1 MKSKSFTRTPSDIF
15 PTGVFELQVAFF
27 RKTVSRIKLTQ
38 SEDVANYV
46 RDHVY
51 QKGSIQYVEQFFV
64 LLLDRRNCLYA
75 YKQISSGGIS
85 ATYTDPKLIFQ
96 TALLCHATQIIM
108 VHNHPSGNIQ
118 PSLSDI
124 QMTKRLKEVG
134 DLLELPI
141 IDHLIITDEGYY
153 SFADEGRL

>member
-1 MKSKSFTRTPSDIF
+1 MKSKSLTRTPSDIF
-15 PTGVFELQVAFF
+15 PTGVFELQVSFF

-75 YKQISSGGIS
+75 HKQISSGGIS

-108 VHNHPSGNIQ
+108 IHNHPSGNVQ
-118 PSLSDI
+118 PSHSDI
-124 QMTKRLKEVG
+124 QLTKRIKEVG
-134 DLLELPI
+134 DLLEMPI
-141 IDHLIITDEGYY
+141 IDHLIITEEGHY
-153 SFADEGRL
+153 SFADEGLL